1 MPIEFASYHMD
12 DLPSGV
18 FHGSLSLSMAISRN
32 PLDVLRWYP
41 LVMTDIAMENGP
53 VEIVDLS
60 IESGGSF
67 HIYSDG
73 HLYQYRLPIR
83 SQVYPL
89 FSGKSTML
97 W

>member
-1 MPIEFASYHMD
+1 
-12 DLPSGV
+12 
-18 FHGSLSLSMAISRN
+18 MAISRN

-67 HIYSDG
+67 HIVMDIFTS
-73 HLYQYRLPIR
+73 I
-83 SQVYPL
+83 VYPL
-89 FSGKSTML
+89 DPRFIHCSVVNPLCYGKRL
-97 W
+97 P